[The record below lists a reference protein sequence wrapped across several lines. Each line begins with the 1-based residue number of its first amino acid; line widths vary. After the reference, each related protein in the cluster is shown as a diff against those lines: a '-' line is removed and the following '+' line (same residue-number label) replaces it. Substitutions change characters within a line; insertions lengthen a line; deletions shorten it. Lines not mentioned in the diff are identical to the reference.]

1 MTTETPAPNQV
12 PAQGA
17 PAVAMSPTAMSPTA
31 MSPTAM
37 SPSTTEILAAT
48 IAGAVE
54 RQLTQYVS
62 AMSQQVEATRRAV
75 ETHRTEMRAE
85 FQQQIEAVVAQ
96 FAASQATGAA
106 QQHELTSA
114 LEQRLADFS
123 QHQQVRLDYVE
134 SQVIESGAAAGGVD
148 ATELATLREHIDGQ
162 SAGAHARI
170 DELHKAT
177 RRFDEQASALVQHVN
192 DTTVALTQ
200 RMDQGNQALATAVE
214 ERLGFVRTT
223 LESVGPEV
231 QRQLAEQTTTMLQ
244 RVEFTEHKVTDRML
258 AMEERVNE
266 QNGTKI
272 AQLDATIGRIG
283 AGFDD
288 AMAALSQRMLD
299 LENKLFTT
307 NDQLAALIEQVSSVD
322 GKAMTEMREQLS
334 AAVGEAMLVRIEV
347 DRVVASTEEKLNKN
361 SLRMAEIEGLLADEM
376 DVSASVQLERL
387 EELER
392 ALVALDPDQFVR
404 KTDPNSGSHSARPAA
419 VATAPTLTP
428 VAPLA
433 GNSLTSAM
441 TSGDHTPSP
450 EPSLSSL

>member
-1 MTTETPAPNQV
+1 MTTDTPAPTQT
-12 PAQGA
+12 PAQST
-17 PAVAMSPTAMSPTA
+17 SPPV
-31 MSPTAM
+31 M
-37 SPSTTEILAAT
+37 SPSSTEILAAT

-62 AMSQQVEATRRAV
+62 AMAQQVDATRQAV
-75 ETHRTEMRAE
+75 ETHRTELRAE

-96 FAASQATGAA
+96 FAASQATSGA
-106 QQHELTSA
+106 QQKELTST
-114 LEQRLADFS
+114 LEQRLAEFS
-123 QHQQVRLDYVE
+123 QHQQTRLNEVE
-134 SQVIESGAAAGGVD
+134 NRILETSGGVD
-148 ATELATLREHIDGQ
+148 TSELATLREHIDSQ

-170 DELHKAT
+170 DDLHKAT
-177 RRFDEQASALVQHVN
+177 RRFDEQASAMVQHVN

-231 QRQLAEQTTTMLQ
+231 QRQLAEQTATMLQ
-244 RVEFTEHKVTDRML
+244 RVDFTEHKVTDRML

-272 AQLDATIGRIG
+272 AQLDATIGRVG

-307 NDQLAALIEQVSSVD
+307 NDQLDALIEQVSSVD

-347 DRVVASTEEKLNKN
+347 DRVVASTEDKIGKN
-361 SLRMAEIEGLLADEM
+361 SLRMAEIEALLTDEM

-392 ALVALDPDQFVR
+392 ALIALDPDQFVR
-404 KTDPNSGSHSARPAA
+404 KTDPNAGSQPARPAA
-419 VATAPTLTP
+419 ASTPALEPVAALPSTSLTPTLPHSSPT
-428 VAPLA
+428 
-433 GNSLTSAM
+433 NST
-441 TSGDHTPSP
+441 
-450 EPSLSSL
+450 EPSLSSF

>member
-1 MTTETPAPNQV
+1 MTTDTPAPTQT
-12 PAQGA
+12 PAQST
-17 PAVAMSPTAMSPTA
+17 SPPV
-31 MSPTAM
+31 M
-37 SPSTTEILAAT
+37 SPSSTEILAAT

-62 AMSQQVEATRRAV
+62 AMAQQVDATRQAV
-75 ETHRTEMRAE
+75 ETHRTELRAE

-96 FAASQATGAA
+96 FAASQATSGA
-106 QQHELTSA
+106 QQQELTST
-114 LEQRLADFS
+114 LEQRLAEFS
-123 QHQQVRLDYVE
+123 QHQQTRLNEVE
-134 SQVIESGAAAGGVD
+134 NRILETSGGVD
-148 ATELATLREHIDGQ
+148 ASELATLREHIDGQ

-170 DELHKAT
+170 DDLHKAT
-177 RRFDEQASALVQHVN
+177 RRFDEQASAMVQHVN

-231 QRQLAEQTTTMLQ
+231 QRQLAEQTATMLQ
-244 RVEFTEHKVTDRML
+244 RVDFTEHKVTDRML

-272 AQLDATIGRIG
+272 AQLDATIGRVG

-307 NDQLAALIEQVSSVD
+307 NDQLDALIEQVSSVD

-347 DRVVASTEEKLNKN
+347 DRVVASTEDKIGKN
-361 SLRMAEIEGLLADEM
+361 SLRMAEIEALLTDEM

-392 ALVALDPDQFVR
+392 ALIALDPDQFVR
-404 KTDPNSGSHSARPAA
+404 KTDPNAGSQPARPAA
-419 VATAPTLTP
+419 ATPALEPVAALPSTSLTPTLPHSSPT
-428 VAPLA
+428 
-433 GNSLTSAM
+433 NST
-441 TSGDHTPSP
+441 
-450 EPSLSSL
+450 EPSLSSF

>member
-1 MTTETPAPNQV
+1 
-12 PAQGA
+12 
-17 PAVAMSPTAMSPTA
+17 
-31 MSPTAM
+31 M
-37 SPSTTEILAAT
+37 SPSATEVLAAT

-62 AMSQQVEATRRAV
+62 AMAQQVDATRQAV
-75 ETHRTEMRAE
+75 ETHRTELRAE

-96 FAASQATGAA
+96 FAAGQATNGA
-106 QQHELTSA
+106 QQQELTST
-114 LEQRLADFS
+114 LEQRLAEFS
-123 QHQQVRLDYVE
+123 LHQQTRLNEVE
-134 SQVIESGAAAGGVD
+134 NRILESAGGVD
-148 ATELATLREHIDGQ
+148 ATELATLREHIDSQ
-162 SAGAHARI
+162 SAGTHARI
-170 DELHKAT
+170 DDLHKAT
-177 RRFDEQASALVQHVN
+177 RRFDEQASAMVQHVN

-200 RMDQGNQALATAVE
+200 RMDQGNQALASAVE

-231 QRQLAEQTTTMLQ
+231 QRQLAEQTATMLQ
-244 RVEFTEHKVTDRML
+244 RVDFTEHKVTDRML

-272 AQLDATIGRIG
+272 AQLDATIGRVG

-307 NDQLAALIEQVSSVD
+307 NDQLAALIEQVSTVD
-322 GKAMTEMREQLS
+322 GKAMTEMKEQLS

-347 DRVVASTEEKLNKN
+347 DRVVASTEDKIGKS
-361 SLRMAEIEGLLADEM
+361 SLRMAEIEALLTDEM

-392 ALVALDPDQFVR
+392 ALIALNPDQFVR
-404 KTDPNSGSHSARPAA
+404 KTDPNAAPIPARHAAASTPLQHVAA
-419 VATAPTLTP
+419 VPSTSLTPTLPHSSPT
-428 VAPLA
+428 
-433 GNSLTSAM
+433 NST
-441 TSGDHTPSP
+441 
-450 EPSLSSL
+450 EPSLSSF

>member
-1 MTTETPAPNQV
+1 MTTGTPAPNQT

-17 PAVAMSPTAMSPTA
+17 SPTT
-31 MSPTAM
+31 M
-37 SPSTTEILAAT
+37 SPSSTEVLAAT

-62 AMSQQVEATRRAV
+62 AMAQQVDATRQAV
-75 ETHRTEMRAE
+75 ETHRKELRAE

-96 FAASQATGAA
+96 FAATQATSGA
-106 QQHELTSA
+106 QQQELSST
-114 LEQRLADFS
+114 LEQRLNDFS
-123 QHQQVRLDYVE
+123 LHQQTRLNEVE
-134 SQVIESGAAAGGVD
+134 NRVLEATAAAGGVD
-148 ATELATLREHIDGQ
+148 ASELATLREHIDGQ

-177 RRFDEQASALVQHVN
+177 RRFDEQASAMVQHVN

-200 RMDQGNQALATAVE
+200 RMDEGNQALASAVE

-231 QRQLAEQTTTMLQ
+231 QRQLAEQTATMLQ
-244 RVEFTEHKVTDRML
+244 RVDFTEHKVTDRML

-307 NDQLAALIEQVSSVD
+307 NDQLTALIEQVSTVD
-322 GKAMTEMREQLS
+322 DKAMTAMKEQLS

-347 DRVVASTEEKLNKN
+347 DRVVATTEDKIGKN
-361 SLRMAEIEGLLADEM
+361 ALRMAEIEAMLADEM

-392 ALVALDPDQFVR
+392 ALIALDPDQFVR
-404 KTDPNSGSHSARPAA
+404 KTDPNAGSQPARPTAA
-419 VATAPTLTP
+419 APSAPVLTP
-428 VAPLA
+428 VAALPDNL
-433 GNSLTSAM
+433 LTPTLSDGSP
-441 TSGDHTPSP
+441 TSST
-450 EPSLSSL
+450 EPSLSSF

>member
-1 MTTETPAPNQV
+1 MTTDTPAPTQT
-12 PAQGA
+12 PAQST
-17 PAVAMSPTAMSPTA
+17 SPPV
-31 MSPTAM
+31 M
-37 SPSTTEILAAT
+37 SPSSTEILAAT

-62 AMSQQVEATRRAV
+62 AMAQQVDATRQAV
-75 ETHRTEMRAE
+75 ETHRTELRAE

-96 FAASQATGAA
+96 FAASQATSGA
-106 QQHELTSA
+106 QQQELTST
-114 LEQRLADFS
+114 LEQRLAEFS
-123 QHQQVRLDYVE
+123 QHQQTRLNEVE
-134 SQVIESGAAAGGVD
+134 NRILETSGGVD
-148 ATELATLREHIDGQ
+148 ASELATLREHIDGQ

-170 DELHKAT
+170 DDLHKAT
-177 RRFDEQASALVQHVN
+177 RRFDEQASAMVQHVN

-231 QRQLAEQTTTMLQ
+231 QRQLAEQTATMLQ
-244 RVEFTEHKVTDRML
+244 RVDFTEHKVTDRML

-272 AQLDATIGRIG
+272 AQLDATIGRVG

-307 NDQLAALIEQVSSVD
+307 NDQLDALIEQVSSVD

-347 DRVVASTEEKLNKN
+347 DRVVASTEDKIGKN
-361 SLRMAEIEGLLADEM
+361 SLRMAEIEALLTDEM

-392 ALVALDPDQFVR
+392 ALIALDPDQFVR
-404 KTDPNSGSHSARPAA
+404 KTDPNAGSQPARPAA
-419 VATAPTLTP
+419 ASTPTLEP
-428 VAPLA
+428 VAALPST
-433 GNSLTSAM
+433 SLTPTLPHS
-441 TSGDHTPSP
+441 SP
-450 EPSLSSL
+450 TNSTEPSLSSF

>member
-1 MTTETPAPNQV
+1 
-12 PAQGA
+12 
-17 PAVAMSPTAMSPTA
+17 
-31 MSPTAM
+31 M
-37 SPSTTEILAAT
+37 SPSSTELLAAT

-62 AMSQQVEATRRAV
+62 AMAQQVDATRQAV
-75 ETHRTEMRAE
+75 EAHRTELRAE
-85 FQQQIEAVVAQ
+85 FQQQIQAVVAH
-96 FAASQATGAA
+96 FAATQETSNA
-106 QQHELTSA
+106 QQQELTSL
-114 LEQRLADFS
+114 LERRLADFS
-123 QHQQVRLDYVE
+123 HHQQARLNEVE
-134 SQVIESGAAAGGVD
+134 NRVLESGSVAGGVD

-177 RRFDEQASALVQHVN
+177 RRFDEQAAAMVQHVN

-200 RMDQGNQALATAVE
+200 RMDEGNQALATAVE

-231 QRQLAEQTTTMLQ
+231 QRQLAEQTATMLQ
-244 RVEFTEHKVTDRML
+244 RVDFTEHKVTDRML

-307 NDQLAALIEQVSSVD
+307 NDQLTALIEQVSTVD
-322 GKAMTEMREQLS
+322 DKAMTAMKEQLS

-347 DRVVASTEEKLNKN
+347 DRVVASTEDKIGKN
-361 SLRMAEIEGLLADEM
+361 SLRMAEIEALLADEM

-392 ALVALDPDQFVR
+392 ALTALDPDQFVR
-404 KTDPNSGSHSARPAA
+404 KTDPNAGSQPARSAASTA
-419 VATAPTLTP
+419 APTLTP
-428 VAPLA
+428 VAALPST
-433 GNSLTSAM
+433 SLTPTLPEGSH
-441 TSGDHTPSP
+441 TSST
-450 EPSLSSL
+450 EPSLSSF

>member
-1 MTTETPAPNQV
+1 MTTDTPAPTQT
-12 PAQGA
+12 PAQST
-17 PAVAMSPTAMSPTA
+17 SPPV
-31 MSPTAM
+31 M
-37 SPSTTEILAAT
+37 SPSSTEILAAT

-62 AMSQQVEATRRAV
+62 AMAQQVDATRQAV
-75 ETHRTEMRAE
+75 ETHRTELRAE

-96 FAASQATGAA
+96 FAASQATSGA
-106 QQHELTSA
+106 QQQELTST
-114 LEQRLADFS
+114 LEQRLAEFS
-123 QHQQVRLDYVE
+123 QHQQTRLNEVE
-134 SQVIESGAAAGGVD
+134 NRILETSGGVD
-148 ATELATLREHIDGQ
+148 ASELATLREHIDGQ

-170 DELHKAT
+170 DDLHKAT
-177 RRFDEQASALVQHVN
+177 RRFDEQASAMVQHVN

-231 QRQLAEQTTTMLQ
+231 HRQLAEQTATMLQ
-244 RVEFTEHKVTDRML
+244 RVDFTEHKVTDRML

-272 AQLDATIGRIG
+272 AQLDATIGRVG

-307 NDQLAALIEQVSSVD
+307 NDQLDALIEQVSSVD

-347 DRVVASTEEKLNKN
+347 DRVVASTEDKIGKN
-361 SLRMAEIEGLLADEM
+361 SLRMAEIEALLTDEM

-392 ALVALDPDQFVR
+392 ALIALDPDQFVR
-404 KTDPNSGSHSARPAA
+404 KTDPNAGSQPARPAA
-419 VATAPTLTP
+419 ASTPALEPVAALPSTSLTPTLPHSSPT
-428 VAPLA
+428 
-433 GNSLTSAM
+433 NST
-441 TSGDHTPSP
+441 
-450 EPSLSSL
+450 EPSLSSF

>member
-1 MTTETPAPNQV
+1 MTTSTPASNQI
-12 PAQGA
+12 PAQ
-17 PAVAMSPTAMSPTA
+17 ST
-31 MSPTAM
+31 SPTAM
-37 SPSTTEILAAT
+37 SPSATEVLAAT

-62 AMSQQVEATRRAV
+62 AMAQQVDATRQAV
-75 ETHRTEMRAE
+75 EAHRTELRAE
-85 FQQQIEAVVAQ
+85 FQQQIQAVVAQ
-96 FAASQATGAA
+96 FAATQETSGA
-106 QQHELTSA
+106 QQQQLTSM
-114 LEQRLADFS
+114 LEQRLSEFS
-123 QHQQVRLDYVE
+123 QHQQARLNEVE
-134 SQVIESGAAAGGVD
+134 NRVLESGATAGGVD

-200 RMDQGNQALATAVE
+200 RMDEGNQALASAVE
-214 ERLGFVRTT
+214 DRLGFVRTT

-231 QRQLAEQTTTMLQ
+231 QRQLAEQTATMLQ
-244 RVEFTEHKVTDRML
+244 RVDFTEHKVTDRML

-307 NDQLAALIEQVSSVD
+307 NDQLTALTEQVSTVD
-322 GKAMTEMREQLS
+322 DKAMTAMKEQLS

-347 DRVVASTEEKLNKN
+347 DRVVASTEERISKN
-361 SLRMAEIEGLLADEM
+361 SLRMAEIEALLTDEM

-392 ALVALDPDQFVR
+392 ALTALDPDQFVR
-404 KTDPNSGSHSARPAA
+404 KTDPNAGSQPSRPAA
-419 VATAPTLTP
+419 AANPALTPLAALPSTSLSPTLP
-428 VAPLA
+428 
-433 GNSLTSAM
+433 TSSP
-441 TSGDHTPSP
+441 TSST
-450 EPSLSSL
+450 EPSLSSF

>member
-1 MTTETPAPNQV
+1 MTTSTPAPNQT
-12 PAQGA
+12 PAQSA
-17 PAVAMSPTAMSPTA
+17 P
-31 MSPTAM
+31 PTAM
-37 SPSTTEILAAT
+37 SPSSTELLAAT

-62 AMSQQVEATRRAV
+62 AMAQQVDATRQAV
-75 ETHRTEMRAE
+75 EAHRTELRAE
-85 FQQQIEAVVAQ
+85 FQQQIQAVVAQ
-96 FAASQATGAA
+96 FADAREASGA
-106 QQHELTSA
+106 QQQELTSM
-114 LEQRLADFS
+114 LEQRLSEFS
-123 QHQQVRLDYVE
+123 LHQQTRLNEVDNRMLE
-134 SQVIESGAAAGGVD
+134 FDAAAGGVD
-148 ATELATLREHIDGQ
+148 ASELATLREHIDGQ

-200 RMDQGNQALATAVE
+200 RMDDGNQALASAVE

-231 QRQLAEQTTTMLQ
+231 QRQLAEQTATMLQ
-244 RVEFTEHKVTDRML
+244 RVDFTEHKVTDRML

-288 AMAALSQRMLD
+288 AIAALSQRMLD
-299 LENKLFTT
+299 LENTLFTT
-307 NDQLAALIEQVSSVD
+307 NDQLTALIEQVSTVD
-322 GKAMTEMREQLS
+322 DKAMTAMREQLS

-347 DRVVASTEEKLNKN
+347 DRVVASTEDKISKN
-361 SLRMAEIEGLLADEM
+361 SLRMAEIEALLTDEM

-392 ALVALDPDQFVR
+392 ALIALDPDQFVR
-404 KTDPNSGSHSARPAA
+404 KTDPNAGSQPARPAA
-419 VATAPTLTP
+419 TAAPTLTP
-428 VAPLA
+428 VAALPST
-433 GNSLTSAM
+433 SLSPTLHESSPTSS
-441 TSGDHTPSP
+441 T
-450 EPSLSSL
+450 EPSLSSI

>member
-1 MTTETPAPNQV
+1 MTTSTPAPNQT
-12 PAQGA
+12 PAQST
-17 PAVAMSPTAMSPTA
+17 SPM
-31 MSPTAM
+31 AM
-37 SPSTTEILAAT
+37 SPSSTEILAAT

-62 AMSQQVEATRRAV
+62 AMAQQVDATRQSV
-75 ETHRTEMRAE
+75 ETYRTELRAE
-85 FQQQIEAVVAQ
+85 FQQQIQAVVAQ
-96 FAASQATGAA
+96 FAASQDANGAH
-106 QQHELTSA
+106 QRDLTSL
-114 LEQRLADFS
+114 LEQRLDEFS
-123 QHQQVRLDYVE
+123 QHQQARLNEVE
-134 SQVIESGAAAGGVD
+134 NRVLESGAAAGGVD

-170 DELHKAT
+170 DELHTAT

-200 RMDQGNQALATAVE
+200 RMDDGNQALATAVE

-231 QRQLAEQTTTMLQ
+231 QRQLAEQTATMLQ
-244 RVEFTEHKVTDRML
+244 RVDFTENKVTDRML

-288 AMAALSQRMLD
+288 AIAALSQRMLD
-299 LENKLFTT
+299 LENRLFTT
-307 NDQLAALIEQVSSVD
+307 NDQLTALTEQVSSVD
-322 GKAMTEMREQLS
+322 DKAMNAMKEQLS

-347 DRVVASTEEKLNKN
+347 DRVVASTEDKIGKN
-361 SLRMAEIEGLLADEM
+361 ALRMAEIEALLTDEM

-392 ALVALDPDQFVR
+392 ALTALDPDQFVR
-404 KTDPNSGSHSARPAA
+404 KTDPNAGSQADR
-419 VATAPTLTP
+419 ATVSVVHENPVLTQVTPLPSTSLSPTLRDSSP
-428 VAPLA
+428 
-433 GNSLTSAM
+433 TSSA
-441 TSGDHTPSP
+441 
-450 EPSLSSL
+450 EPSLSSF